1 MTDLSD
7 LTTRRLAALYGALTG
22 TETGPKTFNT
32 KQKAI
37 ARIETLLAERNLTVA
52 DALKAGGFDTEAP
65 DAEEPVEPMQ
75 EEPAVPEE
83 PQTIIPDGTTTDERG
98 ALAGASAEAVD
109 PTAILTDPAVAA
121 DIHSRLA
128 DILTGHGF
136 DAETAA
142 AAAERAV
149 AALKPH
155 VTKRIRT
162 PRADTKQ
169 EQVIALLRRPEGA
182 TIAEI
187 ANRTG
192 WKRHTVRGFFAG
204 ALKKK
209 LGLAVISDKSELR
222 GRFYR
227 LPAAPVAQA

>member
-32 KQKAI
+32 KQRAI

-52 DALKAGGFDTEAP
+52 DALKAGGFDTETP

-83 PQTIIPDGTTTDERG
+83 PQTIIPDDTTADEPG
-98 ALAGASAEAVD
+98 ALAGASAEAAD
-109 PTAILTDPAVAA
+109 PAAILTDPAVAA
-121 DIHSRLA
+121 DIHSRLTG
-128 DILTGHGF
+128 ILTGHGL
-136 DAETAA
+136 DTETAA
-142 AAAERAV
+142 VAAERAV
-149 AALKPH
+149 AALTPPPA
-155 VTKRIRT
+155 KRART

>member
-22 TETGPKTFNT
+22 AETGPKTFNT

-37 ARIETLLAERNLTVA
+37 ARIEALLAERNLTVA
-52 DALKAGGFDTEAP
+52 DALKAGGFDTETP

-83 PQTIIPDGTTTDERG
+83 PQAVEPDDTAAGEPV
-98 ALAGASAEAVD
+98 ALAGAFTEAAD
-109 PTAILTDPAVAA
+109 AATILTDPAIIA
-121 DIHSRLA
+121 DIHQRLTG
-128 DILTGHGF
+128 ILTGHGL
-136 DAETAA
+136 DSETAT
-142 AAAERAV
+142 AAAERAI
-149 AALKPH
+149 AALKPP
-155 VTKRIRT
+155 VTKRTRT
-162 PRADTKQ
+162 PRTDTKQ

-227 LPAAPVAQA
+227 LPAAPVAEA